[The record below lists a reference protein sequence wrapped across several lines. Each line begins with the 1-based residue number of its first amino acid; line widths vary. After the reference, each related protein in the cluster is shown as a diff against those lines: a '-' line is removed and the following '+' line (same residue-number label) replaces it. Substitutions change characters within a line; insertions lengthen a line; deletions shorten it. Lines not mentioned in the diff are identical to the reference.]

1 MAVQTYNPKEVRV
14 TVAGQIVTGYADGAS
29 VVIER
34 GVPERYTAHVGAQG
48 EVSRTATTNRTA
60 KLKFTLK
67 QTSPFNQKLQVI
79 EATLNAAKF
88 PVQVS
93 NKSDL
98 KYVAGSSEAWIE
110 SMPNKEFGG
119 EEQMREW
126 VIFMADFTE
135 KEG

>member
-14 TVAGQIVTGYADGAS
+14 TIAGLIATGYADGTS

-34 GVPERYTAHVGAQG
+34 GIPERYTAHVGAQG

-60 KLKFTLK
+60 KLKISLK
-67 QTSPFNQKLQVI
+67 QTSPFNATLQKI
-79 EATLNAAKF
+79 EATLNIAKF
-88 PVQVS
+88 PVAIS
-93 NKSDL
+93 NQSDL
-98 KYVAGSSEAWIE
+98 KYLAGSSEAWIE
-110 SMPNKEFGG
+110 SMPNKELGG

-126 VIFMADFTE
+126 VIFMADFAE

>member
-14 TVAGQIVTGYADGAS
+14 TIAGQIVTGYGDGVS
-29 VVIER
+29 VQVER
-34 GVPERYTAHVGAQG
+34 GIPERYVSHVGAQG

-60 KLKFTLK
+60 KLKITLK
-67 QTSPFNQKLQVI
+67 QTSPFNQTLQVI
-79 EATLNAAKF
+79 ESTLNAAKF

-98 KYVAGSSEAWIE
+98 KYLAGASESWIE
-110 SMPNKEFGG
+110 SMPNKELGG

>member
-14 TVAGQIVTGYADGAS
+14 TIAGQIVTGYADGTS

-34 GVPERYTAHVGAQG
+34 GIPERYTAHVGAQG

-60 KLKFTLK
+60 RLKITLK
-67 QTSPFNQKLQVI
+67 QTSPFNQTLQVI
-79 EATLNAAKF
+79 ESTLNAAKF
-88 PVQVS
+88 PTQIS

-98 KYVAGSSEAWIE
+98 KYLAGASESWIE
-110 SMPNKEFGG
+110 VMPNKELGG

>member
-1 MAVQTYNPKEVRV
+1 MSVKTYNPKEVRV
-14 TVAGQIVTGYADGAS
+14 TIAGLIVSGYGDSTS
-29 VVIER
+29 VTITRNE
-34 GVPERYTAHVGAQG
+34 PNRYNEHVGAQG

-60 KLKFTLK
+60 LLKIVLK
-67 QTSPFNQKLQVI
+67 QTSPFNQTMQTI

-88 PVQVS
+88 HVQVS

-98 KYVAGSSEAWIE
+98 KYLAGGTECWIKT
-110 SMPNKEFGG
+110 MPDKELGG

-126 VIFMADFTE
+126 GIFISDFTE

>member
-14 TVAGQIVTGYADGAS
+14 TVAGQIVTGFGDGAIT
-29 VVIER
+29 IER
-34 GVPERYTAHVGAQG
+34 SVPERYNPHVGIQG
-48 EVSRTATTNRTA
+48 EVSRTSTTNRTA

-110 SMPNKEFGG
+110 SMPNKELGG